1 MNRWLLIAVVRTT
14 QSSLLHADLE
24 PAVQE
29 VAQPWEP
36 RFVPRETV
44 PETVRCLLSRKPTRL
59 KQEEVGQQ
67 QHCPRVLSRGA
78 QPDAMSGGIKAAAT
92 TQPADE
98 EGQERVDG

>member
-1 MNRWLLIAVVRTT
+1 M
-14 QSSLLHADLE
+14 
-24 PAVQE
+24 QE

-44 PETVRCLLSRKPTRL
+44 PETVRCLSSRKPTRL
-59 KQEEVGQQ
+59 KHEEVVHL
-67 QHCPRVLSRGA
+67 QHSLQALSRGA

-98 EGQERVDG
+98 EGQEHVDG